1 MAAVDTVQPIA
12 WWKEPT
18 KDQWYAYG
26 AAWAGWTLDAFDFT
40 AFLLVIGPIAKE
52 FNVPVADVVFVLTI
66 TLWMRLVGA
75 TANGWL
81 ADRVGRKAPLMI
93 SIAWYSVCNFIA
105 GLAPSFFIL
114 FLFRALLGIGM
125 GAEWPAGAALA
136 METWPVRSR
145 GFMGAVLQG
154 SWGIGFLLSSAIYGL
169 LFSYFESFGAGY
181 GWRGLLMIGI
191 APALLIIYIRLYV
204 KEPAVWADNRRQQKL
219 QNREVRTPLFSIFK
233 PELLGNTLTTCLM
246 MASAFVIYYANY
258 ALFATH
264 LQSDLHLSPGLVAL
278 PIALANTFFFLSS
291 LFWGWL
297 AERIGRRWAI
307 IIPAALGV
315 PTAFLYLLTQD
326 YTLIVIGFALQG
338 MFACGGMHVQYPA
351 YLSERFPTE
360 VRATA
365 VGFCYHQGAIWGGL
379 IAPLLVLYA
388 TTHHIGLSGP
398 ILVTTVVGLAIF
410 LLAVLL
416 SPETKGKVLV
426 AELTVA

>member
-1 MAAVDTVQPIA
+1 MAAIDAGQVA
-12 WWKEPT
+12 WWREPT
-18 KDQWYAYG
+18 KDQWYAWW
-26 AAWAGWTLDAFDFT
+26 AAWLGWTLDAFDFT
-40 AFLLVIGPIAKE
+40 VFLLIIKPIADE
-52 FNVPVADVVFVLTI
+52 FGVPTTEVAIVFTL

-75 TANGWL
+75 VASGWL
-81 ADRVGRKAPLMI
+81 ADRIGRKTPLMI
-93 SIAWYSVCNFIA
+93 SIFWYSICNFIA
-105 GLAPSFFIL
+105 GFSPSFM
-114 FLFRALLGIGM
+114 FLLVFRTLLGIGM

-145 GFMGAVLQG
+145 GFMGAVMQG
-154 SWGIGFLLSSAIYGL
+154 SWGIGFLLSSALYGL
-169 LFSYFESFGAGY
+169 FYDVI

-191 APALLIIYIRLYV
+191 LPALLIIWIRIYV
-204 KEPAVWADNRRQQKL
+204 KEPEIWVENRRQQTL
-219 QNREVRTPLFSIFK
+219 QGREVRTPLFSIFK
-233 PELLGNTLTTCLM
+233 LDMLGNTLTTCLM

-264 LQSDLHLSPGLVAL
+264 LQLDLKLSPALVAL
-278 PIALANTFFFLSS
+278 PIALANTLFFLSS

-297 AERIGRRWAI
+297 GERIGRRWAI
-307 IIPAALGV
+307 LIPAALGV
-315 PTAFLYLLTQD
+315 PTAFLYLLTDD

-365 VGFCYHQGAIWGGL
+365 VAFCFHQGAIWGGL
-379 IAPLLVLYA
+379 ISPLLILYA
-388 TTHHIGLSGP
+388 TTHQITLAGP

-410 LLAVLL
+410 LVAVLL

-426 AELTVA
+426 ADLTVA

>member
-1 MAAVDTVQPIA
+1 
-12 WWKEPT
+12 
-18 KDQWYAYG
+18 
-26 AAWAGWTLDAFDFT
+26 
-40 AFLLVIGPIAKE
+40 
-52 FNVPVADVVFVLTI
+52 
-66 TLWMRLVGA
+66 MRLLGA

-81 ADRVGRKAPLMI
+81 ADRIGRKTPLMI
-93 SIAWYSVCNFIA
+93 SIIWYSVCNFIA

-145 GFMGAVLQG
+145 AFMGAVMQG
-154 SWGIGFLLSSAIYGL
+154 SWGIGFLLSSALYGL
-169 LFSYFESFGAGY
+169 FYDVI

-191 APALLIIYIRLYV
+191 LPALLVIYIRIFV
-204 KEPAVWADNRRQQKL
+204 KEPEVWVENRRQQTL
-219 QNREVRTPLFSIFK
+219 QNREVRMPLFSIFK

-264 LQSDLHLSPGLVAL
+264 LQLDLKLSPALVAL
-278 PIALANTFFFLSS
+278 PIALANTAFFLSS

-315 PTAFLYLLTQD
+315 PTAFLYLLTDD

-365 VGFCYHQGAIWGGL
+365 VAFCFHQGAIWGGL
-379 IAPLLVLYA
+379 ISPLLVYYA
-388 TTHHIGLSGP
+388 TTNHIELSGP
-398 ILVTTVVGLAIF
+398 ILVTTVVGLVIF
-410 LLAVLL
+410 LVAVLL

>member
-1 MAAVDTVQPIA
+1 
-12 WWKEPT
+12 
-18 KDQWYAYG
+18 
-26 AAWAGWTLDAFDFT
+26 
-40 AFLLVIGPIAKE
+40 
-52 FNVPVADVVFVLTI
+52 
-66 TLWMRLVGA
+66 MRLIGA
-75 TANGWL
+75 TASGWL
-81 ADRVGRKAPLMI
+81 ADRIGRKTPLMI
-93 SIAWYSVCNFIA
+93 SIAWYSVCNFLA
-105 GLAPSFFIL
+105 GLAPSFFLL

-145 GFMGAVLQG
+145 GFMGAVMQG
-154 SWGIGFLLSSAIYGL
+154 SWGIGFLMSSAIYGL
-169 LFSYFESFGAGY
+169 FYSYI

-191 APALLIIYIRLYV
+191 LPALLIIWIRIYV
-204 KEPAVWADNRRQQKL
+204 KEPEIWVENRRQQTL
-219 QNREVRTPLFSIFK
+219 QGREVRTPLFSIFK
-233 PELLGNTLTTCLM
+233 TDMLGNTLTTCLM

-264 LQSDLHLSPGLVAL
+264 LQLDLKLSPGLVAL
-278 PIALANTFFFLSS
+278 PIALANTCFFLSS

-315 PTAFLYLLTQD
+315 PTAFLYLMTD
-326 YTLIVIGFALQG
+326 NYTLIVIGFALQG

-365 VGFCYHQGAIWGGL
+365 VAFCFHQGAIWGGL
-379 IAPLLVLYA
+379 ISPLLLLYA
-388 TTHHIGLSGP
+388 TTYHVTLSGP
-398 ILVTTVVGLAIF
+398 ILVTTVVGLAVF
-410 LLAVLL
+410 LVAVLL

>member
-1 MAAVDTVQPIA
+1 MATPAATATTVTSIP

-18 KDQWYAYG
+18 RDQWYAFV

-40 AFLLVIGPIAKE
+40 AFLLIIAPIAKE
-52 FNVPVADVVFVLTI
+52 FDVPVPEVAAVLTI
-66 TLWMRLVGA
+66 TLWMRLIGA
-75 TANGWL
+75 TASGWL
-81 ADRVGRKAPLMI
+81 ADRIGRKTPLMI
-93 SIAWYSVCNFIA
+93 SIAWYSVCNFLA
-105 GLAPSFFIL
+105 GLAPSFFLL

-145 GFMGAVLQG
+145 GFMGAVMQG
-154 SWGIGFLLSSAIYGL
+154 SWGIGFLMSSAIYGL
-169 LFSYFESFGAGY
+169 FYSYI

-191 APALLIIYIRLYV
+191 LPALLIIWIRIYV
-204 KEPAVWADNRRQQKL
+204 KEPEIWVENRRQQTL
-219 QNREVRTPLFSIFK
+219 QGREVRTPLFSIFK
-233 PELLGNTLTTCLM
+233 TDMLGNTLTTCLM

-264 LQSDLHLSPGLVAL
+264 LQLDLKLSPGLVAL
-278 PIALANTFFFLSS
+278 PIALANTCFFLSS

-315 PTAFLYLLTQD
+315 PTAFLYLMTD
-326 YTLIVIGFALQG
+326 NYTLIVIGFALQG

-365 VGFCYHQGAIWGGL
+365 VAFCLHQGAIWGGL
-379 IAPLLVLYA
+379 ISPLLLLYA
-388 TTHHIGLSGP
+388 TTYHVTLSGP
-398 ILVTTVVGLAIF
+398 ILVTTVVGLAVF
-410 LLAVLL
+410 LVAVLL

>member
-1 MAAVDTVQPIA
+1 MTAAVETLRPIP
-12 WWKEPT
+12 WWREPT
-18 KDQWYAYG
+18 KDQWYAYV
-26 AAWAGWTLDAFDFT
+26 AAWGGWTLDAFDFT
-40 AFLLVIGPIAKE
+40 AFLLIIAPIAKE
-52 FNVPVADVVFVLTI
+52 FAVPVTEVTAVLTI
-66 TLWMRLVGA
+66 TLWMRLLGA

-81 ADRVGRKAPLMI
+81 ADRIGRKTPLMI
-93 SIAWYSVCNFIA
+93 SIVWYSVCNFIA

-145 GFMGAVLQG
+145 AFMGAVMQG
-154 SWGIGFLLSSAIYGL
+154 SWGIGFLLSSALYGL
-169 LFSYFESFGAGY
+169 FYDVI

-191 APALLIIYIRLYV
+191 LPALLVIYIRIFV
-204 KEPAVWADNRRQQKL
+204 KEPEVWVENRRQQTL
-219 QNREVRTPLFSIFK
+219 QNREVRIPLFSIFK
-233 PELLGNTLTTCLM
+233 PDLLKNTLTTCLM

-264 LQSDLHLSPGLVAL
+264 LQLDLKLSPALVAL
-278 PIALANTFFFLSS
+278 PIALANTCFFLSS

-315 PTAFLYLLTQD
+315 PTAFLYLLTDD

-338 MFACGGMHVQYPA
+338 VFACGGMHVQYPA

-365 VGFCYHQGAIWGGL
+365 VAFCFHQGAIWGGL
-379 IAPLLVLYA
+379 ISPLLVYIA
-388 TTHHIGLSGP
+388 TTNHIELSGP
-398 ILVTTVVGLAIF
+398 ILITTVVGLAVF
-410 LLAVLL
+410 LVAVLL

>member
-1 MAAVDTVQPIA
+1 MATVETADTIA

-18 KDQWYAYG
+18 KDQWYAWV
-26 AAWAGWTLDAFDFT
+26 AAWLGWTLDAFDFT
-40 AFLLVIGPIAKE
+40 VFLLIMAPIAKA
-52 FNVPVADVVFVLTI
+52 FNVPLVEVTAVFTI

-81 ADRVGRKAPLMI
+81 ADRIGRKAPLMI
-93 SIAWYSVCNFIA
+93 SIAWYSVCNFVA

-169 LFSYFESFGAGY
+169 FYNY
-181 GWRGLLMIGI
+181 IGWRGMLLIGI
-191 APALLIIYIRLYV
+191 APALVIIYIRIYV
-204 KEPAVWADNRRQQKL
+204 KEPAVWVENKRQQTL
-219 QNREVRTPLFSIFK
+219 QKREVRAPLLSIFK
-233 PELLGNTLTTCLM
+233 PALLGNTITACVM
-246 MASAFVIYYANY
+246 MGSAFVIYYANY

-264 LQSDLHLSPGLVAL
+264 LQLDLHLSPALVAL
-278 PIALANTFFFLSS
+278 PIALANTLFFLSAP
-291 LFWGWL
+291 FWGWVG
-297 AERIGRRWAI
+297 ERIGRRWAI
-307 IIPAALGV
+307 IIPGALGIPIAFIYLMV
-315 PTAFLYLLTQD
+315 PD
-326 YTLIVIGFALQG
+326 YHWIVFGFAIQG
-338 MFACGGMHVQYPA
+338 ICATGGMHVQYPA

-365 VGFCYHQGAIWGGL
+365 SAFTYHQGAIWGGL
-379 IAPLLVLYA
+379 IGPFLVEYS
-388 TTHHIGLSGP
+388 TSHHVALSGP
-398 ILVTTVVGLAIF
+398 ILVTTVVCLMIF
-410 LLAVLL
+410 VVAVFL

-426 AELTVA
+426 AELSVA

>member
-1 MAAVDTVQPIA
+1 MAIPASDISVP

-18 KDQWYAYG
+18 KDQWYAYV

-40 AFLLVIGPIAKE
+40 AFLLIIAPIAKE
-52 FNVPVADVVFVLTI
+52 FDVPVPEVAAVLTI
-66 TLWMRLVGA
+66 TLWMRLIGA
-75 TANGWL
+75 TASGWL
-81 ADRVGRKAPLMI
+81 ADRIGRKTPLMI
-93 SIAWYSVCNFIA
+93 SIAWYSVCNFLA
-105 GLAPSFFIL
+105 GLAPSFWLL

-145 GFMGAVLQG
+145 GFMGAAMQG
-154 SWGIGFLLSSAIYGL
+154 SWGIGFLMSSAIYGL
-169 LFSYFESFGAGY
+169 FYNY
-181 GWRGLLMIGI
+181 IGWRGLLMIGI
-191 APALLIIYIRLYV
+191 LPALLIIYIRFYV
-204 KEPAVWADNRRQQKL
+204 KEPEIWVENRRQQTL
-219 QNREVRTPLFSIFK
+219 QGREVRAPLFAIFK
-233 PELLGNTLTTCLM
+233 LDMLGNTLTTCLM
-246 MASAFVIYYANY
+246 MGSAFVIYYANY

-264 LQSDLHLSPGLVAL
+264 LQLDLKLSPALVAL
-278 PIALANTFFFLSS
+278 PIALANTAFFLSS
-291 LFWGWL
+291 LFWGWV
-297 AERIGRRWAI
+297 AERVGRRWAI

-365 VGFCYHQGAIWGGL
+365 VAFCFHQGAIWGGL
-379 IAPLLVLYA
+379 ASPLLILYA
-388 TTHHIGLSGP
+388 TTHQIGLSGP

-410 LLAVLL
+410 LVAVLL
-416 SPETKGKVLV
+416 SPETKGKVLI
-426 AELTVA
+426 ADLTVA

>member
-1 MAAVDTVQPIA
+1 MATPAATATTVTSIP

-18 KDQWYAYG
+18 RDQWYAFV

-40 AFLLVIGPIAKE
+40 AFLLIIAPIAKE
-52 FNVPVADVVFVLTI
+52 FDVPVPEVAAVLTI
-66 TLWMRLVGA
+66 TLWMRLIGA
-75 TANGWL
+75 TASGWL
-81 ADRVGRKAPLMI
+81 ADRIGRKTPLMI
-93 SIAWYSVCNFIA
+93 SIAWYSVCNFLA
-105 GLAPSFFIL
+105 GLAPSFFLL

-145 GFMGAVLQG
+145 GFMGAVMQG
-154 SWGIGFLLSSAIYGL
+154 SWGIGFLMSSAIYGL
-169 LFSYFESFGAGY
+169 FYSYI

-191 APALLIIYIRLYV
+191 LPALLIIWIRIYV
-204 KEPAVWADNRRQQKL
+204 KEPEIWVENRRQQTL
-219 QNREVRTPLFSIFK
+219 QGREVRTPLFSIFK
-233 PELLGNTLTTCLM
+233 TDMLGNTLTTCLM

-264 LQSDLHLSPGLVAL
+264 LQLDLHLSPALVAL
-278 PIALANTFFFLSS
+278 PIALANTCFFLSS

-365 VGFCYHQGAIWGGL
+365 VAFCFHQGAIWGGL
-379 IAPLLVLYA
+379 ISPLLLLYA
-388 TTHHIGLSGP
+388 TTYHISLSGP

-410 LLAVLL
+410 LVAVLL

>member
-1 MAAVDTVQPIA
+1 MTTAAATVTHIV

-18 KDQWYAYG
+18 KDQWYAYV

-40 AFLLVIGPIAKE
+40 AFLLIIAPIAKE
-52 FNVPVADVVFVLTI
+52 FDVPVPEVAAVLTI
-66 TLWMRLVGA
+66 TLWMRLIGA
-75 TANGWL
+75 TASGWL
-81 ADRVGRKAPLMI
+81 ADRIGRKTPLMI
-93 SIAWYSVCNFIA
+93 SIAWYSVCNFLA
-105 GLAPSFFIL
+105 GLAPSFFLL

-136 METWPVRSR
+136 METWPMRSR
-145 GFMGAVLQG
+145 GFMGAVMQG

-169 LFSYFESFGAGY
+169 FYNY
-181 GWRGLLMIGI
+181 IGWRGLLMIGI
-191 APALLIIYIRLYV
+191 APALLIIYIRLFV
-204 KEPAVWADNRRQQKL
+204 KEPEIWVENQRQQKA
-219 QNREVRTPLFSIFK
+219 QNREVRAPLFSIFK
-233 PELLGNTLTTCLM
+233 PEMLGNTLTTCLM
-246 MASAFVIYYANY
+246 MGSAFVIYYANY

-264 LQSDLHLSPGLVAL
+264 LQLDLHLSPALIAL
-278 PIALANTFFFLSS
+278 PIALANTCFFLSS

-365 VGFCYHQGAIWGGL
+365 VAFCFHQGAIWGGL
-379 IAPLLVLYA
+379 AAPLLILYA
-388 TTHHIGLSGP
+388 TTHQIGLSGP

-410 LLAVLL
+410 LVAVLL

-426 AELTVA
+426 ADLTVA